1 MDVNVYFR
9 KREINKKCILTTLLG
24 WNMHAK
30 LKILSFL
37 ISTAVYPLLYYVIAQ
52 RIGSYAGYGGM
63 ETAEDYPFTF
73 YCILFLSF
81 ATWFIL
87 STAAAQWL
95 LRGGWIGFLALA
107 AGILILQGTVVG
119 KDKRA
124 SRDPQPYTEYD
135 SNGNVQEQGN
145 KVVGPFQK
153 WLDKYQG
160 ILYLIPWIIGFVV
173 FKAFPFG
180 QSLYYSFTDMN
191 FFKSGTQFVGLANYI
206 TAFTTTKITKALL
219 ITFKYA
225 FITVP
230 LKLVFALFIAYIL
243 NFKIACVNLFRTVY
257 YIPSILGGSVAI
269 AVLWK
274 AVFSVDGLLNTVL
287 RAVTFGLVQGPEWL
301 SDPSY
306 ALWIICFLRIWQ
318 FGSAMVLFL
327 AALKGV
333 PADLYEAATIDG
345 AGKWRQFFSIT
356 VPMITPIIFYNLV
369 TQICQAFQEFNG
381 PYIITNGGP
390 RGSTT
395 LISLLVY
402 NYAFK
407 SYDMGMASALAWIMF
422 IIVCILTIIAFTSQ
436 KKWVY
441 YSDER

>member
-1 MDVNVYFR
+1 M
-9 KREINKKCILTTLLG
+9 LP
-24 WNMHAK
+24 
-30 LKILSFL
+30 
-37 ISTAVYPLLYYVIAQ
+37 AVG
-52 RIGSYAGYGGM
+52 R
-63 ETAEDYPFTF
+63 T
-73 YCILFLSF
+73 
-81 ATWFIL
+81 
-87 STAAAQWL
+87 
-95 LRGGWIGFLALA
+95 
-107 AGILILQGTVVG
+107 
-119 KDKRA
+119 
-124 SRDPQPYTEYD
+124 
-135 SNGNVQEQGN
+135 
-145 KVVGPFQK
+145 PFQK

-160 ILYLIPWIIGFVV
+160 LFYLIPWIIGFVV
-173 FKAFPFG
+173 FKAVPLRSVAVL
-180 QSLYYSFTDMN
+180 QLHRYELLQERHHSSL
-191 FFKSGTQFVGLANYI
+191 VWPNYI
-206 TAFTTTKITKALL
+206 TAFTTTKITKALI